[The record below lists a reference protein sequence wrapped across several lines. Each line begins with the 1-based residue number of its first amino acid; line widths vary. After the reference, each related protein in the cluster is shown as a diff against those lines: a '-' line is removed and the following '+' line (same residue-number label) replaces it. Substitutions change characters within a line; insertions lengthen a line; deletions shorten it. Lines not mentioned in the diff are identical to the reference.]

1 MIDRSDPQF
10 FLSPYSKL
18 SGRTASDSSTIGKF
32 HVEPSLVVL
41 KMYDGADRTAPHN
54 SMMIVVS
61 NIKNDEVMIR
71 QAMMRLTTRR

>member
-1 MIDRSDPQF
+1 M
-10 FLSPYSKL
+10 
-18 SGRTASDSSTIGKF
+18 
-32 HVEPSLVVL
+32 VL
-41 KMYDGADRTAPHN
+41 KMYDGADRTEPHN

>member
-1 MIDRSDPQF
+1 M
-10 FLSPYSKL
+10 
-18 SGRTASDSSTIGKF
+18 
-32 HVEPSLVVL
+32 VL